1 MAHHVIDA
9 VLSYHTNPLTCG
21 VAKFNQQLAEKL
33 GVPCLKI
40 DKHPVAHPI
49 VSVKSAENQDWPLQA
64 SWYRTYSVFLH
75 DEPHGLCT
83 WDVLRRAR
91 VVYAATPAI
100 AEFVRVSCG
109 VTAIETGCPST
120 LQGNHTRGT
129 LNILSYGMAHKL
141 QVDRFRQLK
150 GLLERTDPH
159 YTISISTAIHEGS
172 PWGET
177 FERSIA
183 CLRSIFGDQ
192 LRVLGFLGDDAL
204 AKELR
209 ECQAA
214 ALFYDPAVRANNTT
228 LWAALDAG
236 TPVIT
241 NLDADSPK
249 ELQHNVSVFDLAQL
263 TEWPDAAA
271 CRVVRAGGAT
281 ASKAYSWE
289 KLIEKLQ
296 ERATV

>member
-1 MAHHVIDA
+1 MSAIDA

-33 GVPCLKI
+33 GVPLISYARGSKESEYPLVSIKPSEMTWPMCGADRKWLKY
-40 DKHPVAHPI
+40 D
-49 VSVKSAENQDWPLQA
+49 LL
-64 SWYRTYSVFLH
+64 LH
-75 DEPHGLCT
+75 DRTL
-83 WDVLRRAR
+83 DVNSVNVTGATR
-91 VVYAATPAI
+91 VFYAD
-100 AEFVRVSCG
+100 EL
-109 VTAIETGCPST
+109 GCPST
-120 LQGNHTRGT
+120 LQGNPTRGT
-129 LNILSYGMAHKL
+129 LNILTFGMAHKL
-141 QVDRFRQLK
+141 QAKQLRRLQA
-150 GLLERTDPH
+150 LLERTDPN
-159 YTISISTAIHEGS
+159 YTVSVSTAIHEGS
-172 PWGET
+172 PWDSA
-177 FERSIA
+177 FDVSIL
-183 CLRSIFGDQ
+183 CLRATFGDH

-271 CRVVRAGGAT
+271 CRVVRAGGAK
-281 ASKAYSWE
+281 AAEAYSWDH
-289 KLIEKLQ
+289 LL
-296 ERATV
+296 AVLHA

>member
-1 MAHHVIDA
+1 MIDA

-33 GVPCLKI
+33 GVPCLTI
-40 DKHPVAHPI
+40 DKHPVAHPL
-49 VSVKSAENQDWPLQA
+49 VSVKSDENNDWPLQA
-64 SWYRTYSVFLH
+64 NWYRTFDLFLH
-75 DEPHGLCT
+75 DRPHGLSS
-83 WDVLRRAR
+83 WSVLQKANA
-91 VVYAATPAI
+91 VYTATPGI
-100 AEFVRVSCG
+100 AAYVRQVCG
-109 VTAIETGCPST
+109 ATPTEAYCPST
-120 LQGNHTRGT
+120 LAGNPTRGT
-129 LNILSYGMAHKL
+129 LNILTFGMAHKL
-141 QVDRFRQLK
+141 QADRFRQLK
-150 GLLERTDPH
+150 ALLERTEPH
-159 YTISISTAIHEGS
+159 YTISASTAIHEGS

-183 CLRSIFGDQ
+183 CLRSIFGDH

-209 ECQAA
+209 DCQAA

-249 ELQHNVSVFDLAQL
+249 ELQHGVSVFDLAQL

-271 CRVVRAGGAT
+271 CRVVRAGGAK
-281 ASKAYSWE
+281 ASDAYSWDH
-289 KLIEKLQ
+289 LL
-296 ERATV
+296 AVLHA